1 MKKLCL
7 FISLFL
13 IITNCTVNKVNKSHG
28 IKNLEKKSKKLIVKQ
43 TNKNDIFNIL
53 GPPSTKGQLDPNTW
67 IYIERKIT
75 NSTILKIGK
84 EKLDENN
91 LLVLK
96 IDNKGILN
104 EMKFYNKDN
113 MNKLKFNENITENKF
128 EKDGF
133 LNTLLTSVRQK
144 INDPIRNRLKKNKK

>member
-1 MKKLCL
+1 M
-7 FISLFL
+7 
-13 IITNCTVNKVNKSHG
+13 
-28 IKNLEKKSKKLIVKQ
+28 EKKSKKLIVKQ